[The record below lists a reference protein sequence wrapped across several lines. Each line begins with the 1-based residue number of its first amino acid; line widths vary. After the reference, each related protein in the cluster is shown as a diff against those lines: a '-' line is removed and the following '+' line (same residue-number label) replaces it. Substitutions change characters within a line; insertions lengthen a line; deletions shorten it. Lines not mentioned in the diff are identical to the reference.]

1 MVELFPVFFIF
12 IPIFTGIIIYL
23 VKNKHVTSIVFLS
36 QLILAILFGLYVYH
50 YTQNPNVAY
59 IVLGGWDD
67 KFAITL
73 KNDTLSLT
81 FIGLSIFMWT
91 SVLFYTYKTN
101 RIYHKYLF
109 FLMFLEGIF
118 LAFLQTND
126 LFNLFIFLELITVL
140 ITILIS
146 YKKNGPSL
154 KAAIYY
160 LLLNTLGAMFF
171 LIGII
176 ILYYTYGSINISY
189 LQENIGLH
197 QNHQMVKLAYVL
209 MISGI
214 SVKSALFPLFTWLPK
229 AHGVAYTSLSALLSG
244 LLVKGGLYLFIRIH
258 VYMFGYDIYHMTEVF
273 FYIGALTALAGVILA
288 LVQKDLKQ
296 ILAHHTISQIGLM
309 MMGLSFGYGLSFTGG
324 LMHIINHALFKSL
337 LFLCVGLIIYEYKTK
352 KIYAIRGV
360 FRSMPITS
368 IFLIIGMLSISGA
381 PFFNGYVSKTLI
393 KYSFKAEPFKM
404 FLYTLVNV
412 GTVTSFIKFSQILF
426 GKKVNLEKRKDAK
439 QFVSIFAIGLLCIGI
454 GIFYKPIGSFIYGL
468 DLSYVKLFDLKAWL
482 DYIIYIGI
490 GYILFKYYI
499 DKDYKPVQVIRS
511 FQMTFET
518 ANYLFIF
525 YISSLSLLLFYL
537 I

>member
-1 MVELFPVFFIF
+1 
-12 IPIFTGIIIYL
+12 
-23 VKNKHVTSIVFLS
+23 
-36 QLILAILFGLYVYH
+36 VYH

-59 IVLGGWDD
+59 IVLGGWND

-81 FIGLSIFMWT
+81 FIGLSLFMWT

-176 ILYYTYGSINISY
+176 ILYYTYGSINITY
-189 LQENIGLH
+189 LQENLYLH
-197 QNHQMVKLAYVL
+197 QNHQMVKLAYIL

-244 LLVKGGLYLFIRIH
+244 LLVKGGLYLFIRVH
-258 VYMFGYDIYHMTEVF
+258 VYMFGYDTYNMTEVF
-273 FYIGALTALAGVILA
+273 FYIGALTALVGVVLA

-309 MMGLSFGYGLSFTGG
+309 MMGLSYGYGLSFTGG

-337 LFLCVGLIIYEYKTK
+337 FMNI
-352 KIYAIRGV
+352 
-360 FRSMPITS
+360 
-368 IFLIIGMLSISGA
+368 
-381 PFFNGYVSKTLI
+381 
-393 KYSFKAEPFKM
+393 
-404 FLYTLVNV
+404 
-412 GTVTSFIKFSQILF
+412 
-426 GKKVNLEKRKDAK
+426 KRK
-439 QFVSIFAIGLLCIGI
+439 
-454 GIFYKPIGSFIYGL
+454 
-468 DLSYVKLFDLKAWL
+468 
-482 DYIIYIGI
+482 
-490 GYILFKYYI
+490 KYMQSE
-499 DKDYKPVQVIRS
+499 V
-511 FQMTFET
+511 
-518 ANYLFIF
+518 YLGRCH
-525 YISSLSLLLFYL
+525 
-537 I
+537 